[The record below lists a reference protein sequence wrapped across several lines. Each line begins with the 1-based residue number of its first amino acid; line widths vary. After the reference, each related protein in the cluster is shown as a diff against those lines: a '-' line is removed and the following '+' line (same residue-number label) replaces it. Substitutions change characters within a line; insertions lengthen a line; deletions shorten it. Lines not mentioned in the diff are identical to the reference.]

1 MVHQRA
7 NQEVYQKVH
16 KKLYKEA
23 RHKHEQEIN
32 IDGTSKTSDQK
43 DKKD

>member
-7 NQEVYQKVH
+7 NKKYIKEVHRKVYQEAQH
-16 KKLYKEA
+16 KY
-23 RHKHEQEIN
+23 EQAIN